1 MLKSKNQ
8 GVVFGV
14 LTFVFGGII
23 ILFIFNYKSV
33 IDFIYGIFL
42 FALVLKYICKLCIKW
57 LYYLYSI
64 FFLRRFFYVYRYT
77 LSLK

>member
-1 MLKSKNQ
+1 MRGRLNMLKSKNQ

-42 FALVLKYICKLCIKW
+42 FALVLINNL
-57 LYYLYSI
+57 
-64 FFLRRFFYVYRYT
+64 
-77 LSLK
+77 

>member
-1 MLKSKNQ
+1 MRGRLNMLKSKNQ

-33 IDFIYGIFL
+33 IDFIYGNEHHQRSWAAAPVSFISSL
-42 FALVLKYICKLCIKW
+42 SIKLPPIP
-57 LYYLYSI
+57 
-64 FFLRRFFYVYRYT
+64 
-77 LSLK
+77 